1 MGSIFKSPKTTV
13 YTQDNSKFL
22 EAMAQRDDRNATLYA
37 QRQADIMKMEAERI
51 SMERAAALATKREE
65 SALLATAQSMED
77 AAQQEATAQAE
88 EADPDNVITGFYGS
102 LLGQMRPD

>member
-1 MGSIFKSPKTTV
+1 MGILKSPRTQV
-13 YTQDNSKFL
+13 ITQDNTKFL
-22 EAMAQRDDRNATLYA
+22 EAMAQRDERNTTLLA
-37 QRQADIMKMEAERI
+37 QRQADIMKMEVQRI
-51 SMERAAALATKREE
+51 AMERAATLATKREE
-65 SALLATAQSMED
+65 AALLATAQSMED